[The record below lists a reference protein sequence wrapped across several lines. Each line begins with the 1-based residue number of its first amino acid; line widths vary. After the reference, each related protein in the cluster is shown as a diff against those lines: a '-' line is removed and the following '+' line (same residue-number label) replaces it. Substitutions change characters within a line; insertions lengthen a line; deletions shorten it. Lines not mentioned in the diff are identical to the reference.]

1 MLPNRPLVILLLVPL
16 GLAVLTLFDASVL
29 LPMLAL
35 DAAIFVVAALDLFL
49 ARKPLVQV
57 SRQLGRVFSLGR
69 PNPVTL
75 TVRSSSRRKLR
86 VQITQ
91 DLFQDAVT
99 EDLPIS
105 VQIPA
110 RGRAEVTYH
119 IQPRR
124 RGAHVVGDHHVRYP
138 SPLGLWLRQLDLS
151 AADEVRVYPDLQ
163 AVRSYELL
171 AKQDR
176 EFAMVRATKLKGG
189 ESEFSRLREY
199 TRDDEY
205 RALDW
210 KATARRQRLIAREY
224 QLESNQNVIFML
236 DAGRL
241 MTAESDGIARFD
253 HALNA
258 TLMLAHVATRGGD
271 RVGLV
276 GFDDSVRAYVPLA
289 GGGQASRRLIQ
300 ASYDLHPR
308 LVEPDYDAAF
318 EFLTLKV
325 RKRSLVVLFSQVVDD
340 AVAETLLKRTRAIAR
355 RHLPLLVLFRDVEV
369 ERLLTTS
376 QGGASELYTRGAAAE
391 MLRWRDG
398 LIRELRAAGAL
409 VLDTLPANLTP
420 SLINHYLQIKARH
433 LL

>member
-1 MLPNRPLVILLLVPL
+1 MLPNRPLVLLLLIPL
-16 GLAVLTLFDASVL
+16 GLAVLTLFDASML

-35 DAAIFVVAALDLFL
+35 DAAIFVVAALDLL
-49 ARKPLVQV
+49 MARKPLVQV

-75 TVRSSSRRKLR
+75 TLRSTSRRKLK
-86 VQITQ
+86 VQVSQ
-91 DLFQDAVT
+91 DLFEDAKT
-99 EDLPIS
+99 DDLPLA
-105 VQIPA
+105 VQIPG
-110 RGRAEVTYH
+110 RGRVEVTYH
-119 IQPRR
+119 IQPQR
-124 RGAHVVGDHHVRYP
+124 RGAHQVGDHHVRYA

-151 AADEVRVYPDLQ
+151 AVDEVRVYPDLQ
-163 AVRSYELL
+163 AIRTYELL

-189 ESEFSRLREY
+189 ESEFARLREY

-224 QLESNQNVIFML
+224 QLESNQNVVFML

-276 GFDDSVRAYVPLA
+276 GFDESVRAFVPLA
-289 GGGQASRRLIQ
+289 SGGQASRRLIQ

-340 AVAETLLKRTRAIAR
+340 AVAETLLKRTRGIAR
-355 RHLPLLVLFRDVEV
+355 RHLPLLVLFRDAEV
-369 ERLLTTS
+369 ERLLTS
-376 QGGASELYTRGAAAE
+376 PGGGASELYTRGAAAE

-398 LIRELRAAGAL
+398 IIRELRAAGAL